1 MPARTQPTIR
11 QVRLGV
17 ELRKLREAAGMTS
30 RDAARLLGTSPAQMS
45 QIEAGNAGVS
55 EERVRRL
62 AVHYACADAS
72 LIDALVEIATDRT
85 HGWWEDYRDV
95 LPPVFQD
102 LAELEHH
109 ASFMWVVGTAHV
121 PGLLQTEEYARAV
134 LAYRVPELP
143 DSELEARVE
152 HRMRRRGVLGREG
165 ATPYE
170 AVLHES
176 VLRTR
181 VADRR
186 VARAQL
192 QALLAESERPNVTVR
207 VIPFDV
213 DGFAGASSM
222 MLYAGG
228 RVPALDTVQRD
239 APYGSVFLDAAAQ
252 LLAMRTLFRKVEFVS
267 LDPTGSRAF
276 IHRVAEEL

>member
-1 MPARTQPTIR
+1 MPRKQPTAR
-11 QVRLGV
+11 QERLGR
-17 ELRKLREAAGMTS
+17 ELRKLREAAGLS
-30 RDAARLLGTSPAQMS
+30 AREAARILGVVSVTIS
-45 QIEAGNAGVS
+45 QIESGVAGVS
-55 EERVRRL
+55 EARVRRL
-62 AVHYACADAS
+62 AAQYACADAE
-72 LIDALVEIATDRT
+72 LIDALVEMATDRT
-85 HGWWEDYRDV
+85 HGWWEEYRDV

-109 ASFMWVVGTAHV
+109 AQFMWVIGTAHV

-143 DSELEARVE
+143 KCELEPRLA
-152 HRMRRRGVLGREG
+152 HRMRRRAALGHEG
-165 ATPYE
+165 AAPYE

-192 QALLAESERPNVTVR
+192 EALLTESERPNVSVR

-252 LLAMRTLFRKVEFVS
+252 LLAMRTLFRKVESVS
-267 LDPTGSRAF
+267 LDPARSREF

>member
-1 MPARTQPTIR
+1 MPARIQPTVR
-11 QVRLGV
+11 QIRLGA
-17 ELRKLREAAGMTS
+17 ELRKLREAAGLTS
-30 RDAARLLGTSPAQMS
+30 RQAAALLGTSPAQMS

-62 AVHYACADAS
+62 AVHYACTDAE
-72 LIDALVEIATDRT
+72 LVGALVEMATDRT
-85 HGWWEDYRDV
+85 RGWWEEYRGE

-109 ASFMWVVGTAHV
+109 AQFMWVIGTAHV

-143 DSELEARVE
+143 GSELEPRLA
-152 HRMRRRGVLGREG
+152 HRMRRRSVLSHAG
-165 ATPYE
+165 AAPYE
-170 AVLHES
+170 AVVHES

-181 VADRR
+181 VADRQ

-192 QALLAESERPNVTVR
+192 EELLRESERPNVSVR

-222 MLYAGG
+222 MMYAGG
-228 RVPALDTVQRD
+228 RVAALDTVQRD

-252 LLAMRTLFRKVEFVS
+252 LLAMRTLFRKVESVS
-267 LDPTGSRAF
+267 LDPAKSREF
-276 IHRVAEEL
+276 IHRVAKEL